1 MKLKALVAGLIA
13 AAFLTTAAV
22 AGAVPN
28 PPEPNAAGSGWD
40 DVNDL
45 IVGSGS
51 DTTYAFMQG
60 FEKIYNQ
67 ANGCDTNNSTG
78 SATVG
83 NCLTGAQQGQ
93 TDARGNWDHD
103 YAVSKYPTGSG
114 AGVKELQ
121 DGKVDYARSSS
132 APAAAG
138 GGQGDVN
145 FWAYGKDGIVV
156 VTFGNRATGNLTT
169 AQLASIWNCS
179 VTDWGTL
186 LGGAPN
192 GQTIQPWGMNAASG
206 TKRTF
211 QGFLGLADINAG
223 GCVKKLDN
231 GIFPF
236 ENDVKQLNTDPSFDA
251 NNAIWWMSF
260 AEFKAFAYKRQ
271 DAKTWDVN
279 GTTVSNTTVSNGS
292 YPFTRFIWH
301 VTKKA
306 DATADAATENVLGAS
321 GGKGGAVRELTEFMC
336 KASGSHSNNLFSGLT
351 NYQEM
356 SNVYTATGFIR
367 LPTADRTN
375 GICKFQAG
383 VA

>member
-1 MKLKALVAGLIA
+1 MKLKVLVAGLMA

-40 DVNDL
+40 DVNDS
-45 IVGSGS
+45 IVGAGS

-60 FEKIYNQ
+60 AEKLYNQ
-67 ANGCDTNNSTG
+67 ANGCDTDNTAG

-83 NCLTGAQQGQ
+83 QCLTGAAQGQ

-121 DGKVDYARSSS
+121 LGTADYARSSS

-138 GGQGDVN
+138 GGQSDVN

-156 VTFGNRATGNLTT
+156 VTFGNRVPGNLTT

-179 VTDWGTL
+179 VTDWGVL
-186 LGGAPN
+186 AGGAPN
-192 GQTIQPWGMNAASG
+192 GQTIQPWGMNSASG

-211 QGFLGLADINAG
+211 GNFIGVADTNAG
-223 GCVKKLDN
+223 ACVKKLDN
-231 GIFPF
+231 GIYPF
-236 ENDVKQLNTDPSFDA
+236 ENDVKQLNTDPQFQA
-251 NNAIWWMSF
+251 NNAIWWMSY
-260 AEFKAFAYKRQ
+260 AEFKSFAYKRQ
-271 DAKTWDVN
+271 DAQVWSVN
-279 GTTVSNTTVSNGS
+279 GVAPTNAGVSNGS

-321 GGKGGAVRELTEFMC
+321 GGKGGAVREFTEWLC
-336 KASGSHSNNLFSGLT
+336 KGSTSHSNNLYSGIT
-351 NYQEM
+351 NYQ
-356 SNVYTATGFIR
+356 SLTNVFNETGFVR
-367 LPTADRTN
+367 LPVADRTN